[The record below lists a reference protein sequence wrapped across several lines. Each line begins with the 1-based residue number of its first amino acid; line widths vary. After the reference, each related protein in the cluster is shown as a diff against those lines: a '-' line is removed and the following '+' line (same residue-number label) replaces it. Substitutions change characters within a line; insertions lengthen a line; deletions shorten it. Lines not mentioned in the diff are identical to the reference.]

1 VTAHIKFFNTVGSN
15 NLFYTMVARPLLS
28 MSTVGSMDVE
38 RMVKPVK
45 HTIMTKHCNRL
56 RIQKGLLVSECRRI
70 HEKKCDSL
78 VNVMHKDVFHL

>member
-15 NLFYTMVARPLLS
+15 NLFYTTVARPLLL

-45 HTIMTKHCNRL
+45 HTIMTKHRNRL
-56 RIQKGLLVSECRRI
+56 RIQKGLHVSECRI

-78 VNVMHKDVFHL
+78 VNIMHKDVFHL